1 MKTIK
6 YLQDYQNR
14 KKGDIQ
20 TVSNNEAHTLI
31 DKGLASLLRFFE
43 KKDTMF
49 RSNKAKLK

>member
-6 YLQDYQNR
+6 YLQDYKGR

-20 TVSNNEAHTLI
+20 TISNNEAHTLI
-31 DKGLASLLRFFE
+31 DKGLVALLRFIE

-49 RSNKAKLK
+49 RSNKAKIK